1 MVNYESIHVLLVAN
15 FYFFAKIFLTFGYG
29 KYIIVEC
36 RVKIYTKSEVFA
48 MTEKKQMSRSG
59 FEKLEKD
66 LEYLRTVRRIE
77 IAEKLKEARSY
88 GDLSENAEYDA
99 AKDEQGILE
108 ARISELQV
116 TIENAIIIEDDNIS
130 TEEVGVGSI
139 IEVKRKGSAK
149 IERLQI
155 VGTNESDPL
164 NGKIS
169 DESPIGKAVLKKKVG
184 EFFLVDAPA
193 GELQFEVI
201 SISK

>member
-1 MVNYESIHVLLVAN
+1 MAEVGEMALNA
-15 FYFFAKIFLTFGYG
+15 LTL
-29 KYIIVEC
+29 
-36 RVKIYTKSEVFA
+36 
-48 MTEKKQMSRSG
+48 MSRSG
-59 FEKLEKD
+59 FEKLEKE
-66 LEYLRTVRRIE
+66 LEYLKTVRRVE
-77 IAEKLKEARSY
+77 VAEKLKEARSY

-108 ARISELQV
+108 ARITEIQI

-139 IEVKRKGSAK
+139 IEVKRVGATK
-149 IERLQI
+149 IEKLQI

-169 DESPIGKAVLKKKVG
+169 DESPIGKAALKKKVG
-184 EFFLVDAPA
+184 EMFLVDAPA
-193 GELQFEVI
+193 GALQFEVI

>member
-1 MVNYESIHVLLVAN
+1 
-15 FYFFAKIFLTFGYG
+15 
-29 KYIIVEC
+29 
-36 RVKIYTKSEVFA
+36 

-59 FEKLEKD
+59 FEKLEKE
-66 LEYLRTVRRIE
+66 LEYLKTVRRVE
-77 IAEKLKEARSY
+77 VAEKLKEARSY

-108 ARISELQV
+108 AKITELQI

-139 IEVKRKGSAK
+139 IEVKRVGSTK
-149 IERLQI
+149 IEKLQI
-155 VGTNESDPL
+155 VGTNESDPM

-169 DESPIGKAVLKKKVG
+169 DESPIGKSALKKKVG